1 MERPLVVLDTE
12 TATSRG
18 APHLLELGAVR
29 VIDGEIEDTFESLVC
44 PPVEIEPETTAFHG
58 ITDLDVRQ
66 APLVHEVLARFTEWV
81 GDDWMAAHNAGAD
94 TSVLAFEYARAGM
107 EPPPGPFLDSLRLAV
122 RHIPDSPDHKLPTLV
137 QVLEFEDECSHRALG
152 DAVLCWKV
160 IEECFERAG
169 GLAETRLA
177 ELLTQGGAPL
187 TLPGRRPDPP
197 RMSPRL
203 RPLEGAVAETAQVTI
218 LYGEDDHAAPIP
230 LSVTPQ
236 FLYGR
241 NGKSYL
247 EAECGSSGLLK
258 TYRLD
263 RIRKVL
269 SD

>member
-1 MERPLVVLDTE
+1 MDRPLVVLDTE
-12 TATSRG
+12 TATARG

-29 VIDGEIEDTFESLVC
+29 VVDGEIQDSFESLVC
-44 PPVEIEPETTAFHG
+44 PPVEIDPETSEFHG
-58 ITDLDVRQ
+58 ITDGDVRR
-66 APLVHEVLARFTEWV
+66 APLVHEVLARFTAWV

-94 TSVLAFEYARAGM
+94 TAVLGFEYARAGL
-107 EPPPGPFLDSLRLAV
+107 EPPPGPVLDSLRLAV

-137 QVLEFEDECSHRALG
+137 QVLELEDEHSHRALG

-169 GLAETRLA
+169 GLADARLT

-187 TLPGRRPDPP
+187 TIGGRRPDPP

-203 RPLEGAVAETAQVTI
+203 RPLEPALAEGRTVTV
-218 LYGEDDHAAPIP
+218 LYGEDEQAAPTP
-230 LSVTPQ
+230 LRVTPL
-236 FLYGR
+236 FLYAR
-241 NGKSYL
+241 KGKSYL
-247 EAECGSSGLLK
+247 EGECISSGLLK

-269 SD
+269 A